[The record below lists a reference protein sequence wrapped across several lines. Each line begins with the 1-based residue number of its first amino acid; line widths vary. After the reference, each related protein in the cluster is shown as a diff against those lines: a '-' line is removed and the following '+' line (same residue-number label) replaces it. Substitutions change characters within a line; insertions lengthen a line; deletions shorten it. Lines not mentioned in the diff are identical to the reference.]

1 MVFKI
6 SKKNGFT
13 LIELLVVVAIIGIL
27 AAVGVVAYSG
37 YTTAAKQNVLKTNF
51 ENIERKINL
60 AAQGCFNGIEIKFGP
75 YLDGRSP
82 NTHTCN
88 TSGFSSNMLNADS
101 ITYKL
106 YLENYGLKNPISSS
120 QLGINWSNGKC
131 PPQNVIQGQI
141 VMGYAG
147 QLALGA
153 AGFMAAGAFACY
165 NLILRVP
172 DIPFFVALALSGL
185 IAAAFGILFGLPSL
199 RVRGIYLM
207 VATLASQFF
216 IVWMID
222 KFGWFKNYDSSG
234 IITAQDIVIFGKS
247 FTSPLEM
254 YLVIVFVVTVLTLL
268 AVNMA
273 RGSTGRNWMAVRD
286 MDIAAESM
294 GISLLRTKLQA
305 FAISAFYCGVAGAL
319 FAFTYLKSLEPVA
332 FDIKLSFKILFMV
345 ILGGLGTISGAFIG
359 AAFILLFP
367 VLLNSIGNNV
377 FHGAID
383 ATIISSI
390 EQVVFGVLI
399 IIFMIYEPLG
409 MAKLWESLRLKFKRN
424 K

>member
-1 MVFKI
+1 
-6 SKKNGFT
+6 
-13 LIELLVVVAIIGIL
+13 
-27 AAVGVVAYSG
+27 
-37 YTTAAKQNVLKTNF
+37 
-51 ENIERKINL
+51 
-60 AAQGCFNGIEIKFGP
+60 
-75 YLDGRSP
+75 
-82 NTHTCN
+82 
-88 TSGFSSNMLNADS
+88 
-101 ITYKL
+101 
-106 YLENYGLKNPISSS
+106 
-120 QLGINWSNGKC
+120 
-131 PPQNVIQGQI
+131 
-141 VMGYAG
+141 
-147 QLALGA
+147 
-153 AGFMAAGAFACY
+153 
-165 NLILRVP
+165 
-172 DIPFFVALALSGL
+172 
-185 IAAAFGILFGLPSL
+185 
-199 RVRGIYLM
+199 M

-222 KFGWFKNYDSSG
+222 KFGWFKNYDTSG
-234 IITAQDIVIFGKS
+234 IITAQDIVILGKP

-254 YLVIVFVVTVLTLL
+254 YFVILVVVTVLTVL

-294 GISLLRTKLQA
+294 GISLLKTKLQA

-367 VLLNSIGNNV
+367 VLLNSVGNNV

-399 IIFMIYEPLG
+399 IVFMIYEPLG
-409 MAKLWESLRLKFKRN
+409 MAKLWGNIKQKFSRKR
-424 K
+424 

>member
-1 MVFKI
+1 MEYTKSDIINFLLLMI
-6 SKKNGFT
+6 
-13 LIELLVVVAIIGIL
+13 IALLVIPITVK
-27 AAVGVVAYSG
+27 SG
-37 YTTAAKQNVLKTNF
+37 YWYSSIL
-51 ENIERKINL
+51 IPWLCL
-60 AAQGCFNGIEIKFGP
+60 ALA
-75 YLDGRSP
+75 
-82 NTHTCN
+82 
-88 TSGFSSNMLNADS
+88 S
-101 ITYKL
+101 I
-106 YLENYGLKNPISSS
+106 G
-120 QLGINWSNGKC
+120 Q
-131 PPQNVIQGQI
+131 QI

-165 NLILRVP
+165 NFILRVP
-172 DIPFFVALALSGL
+172 DIPFFVALVLSGL

-234 IITAQDIVIFGKS
+234 IITAQDIVIMGKS
-247 FTSPLEM
+247 FTSPMEM
-254 YLVIVFVVTVLTLL
+254 YLVIVFVVTILTLL

-294 GISLLRTKLQA
+294 GISLLKTKLQA
-305 FAISAFYCGVAGAL
+305 FAISAFYCGIAGAL

-345 ILGGLGTISGAFIG
+345 ILGGLGTINGAFIG

-367 VLLNSIGNNV
+367 VLLNSVGNNV

-399 IIFMIYEPLG
+399 IVFMIYEPLG
-409 MAKLWESLRLKFKRN
+409 MAKLWDNLKLKFKKN
-424 K
+424 N

>member
-1 MVFKI
+1 MKPIFMTYT
-6 SKKNGFT
+6 KNDIKNFVVLMTLGF
-13 LIELLVVVAIIGIL
+13 IIIP
-27 AAVGVVAYSG
+27 
-37 YTTAAKQNVLKTNF
+37 NF
-51 ENIERKINL
+51 
-60 AAQGCFNGIEIKFGP
+60 
-75 YLDGRSP
+75 
-82 NTHTCN
+82 
-88 TSGFSSNMLNADS
+88 
-101 ITYKL
+101 
-106 YLENYGLKNPISSS
+106 ISSEYWFTS
-120 QLGINWSNGKC
+120 ILIPWLCLALATIGQ
-131 PPQNVIQGQI
+131 QI
-141 VMGYAG
+141 VMGYTG

-153 AGFMAAGAFACY
+153 AGFMAAGAFACF
-165 NLILRVP
+165 NLVLRVP
-172 DIPFFVALALSGL
+172 GIPFFGALIVSGL

-247 FTSPLEM
+247 FTSPIAM
-254 YLVIVFVVTVLTLL
+254 YMVILVVVTFLTLL
-268 AVNMA
+268 AMNMA

-294 GISLLRTKLQA
+294 GVSLLKTKLQA

-319 FAFTYLKSLEPVA
+319 LAFCYLKSLEPVA
-332 FDIKLSFKILFMV
+332 FDIKLSFKVLFMC
-345 ILGGLGTISGAFIG
+345 ILGGLGTINGAFIG

-367 VLLNSIGNNV
+367 VLLNAVGNNV

-383 ATIISSI
+383 ATIISSV
-390 EQVVFGVLI
+390 EQIVFGVLMI
-399 IIFMIYEPLG
+399 VFMIYEPLG
-409 MAKLWESLRLKFKRN
+409 MAKLWENIKQKISSKISN

>member
-1 MVFKI
+1 MKPIFMTYT
-6 SKKNGFT
+6 KNDIKNFVVLMTLGF
-13 LIELLVVVAIIGIL
+13 IIIP
-27 AAVGVVAYSG
+27 
-37 YTTAAKQNVLKTNF
+37 NF
-51 ENIERKINL
+51 
-60 AAQGCFNGIEIKFGP
+60 
-75 YLDGRSP
+75 
-82 NTHTCN
+82 
-88 TSGFSSNMLNADS
+88 
-101 ITYKL
+101 
-106 YLENYGLKNPISSS
+106 ISSEYWFTS
-120 QLGINWSNGKC
+120 ILIPWLCLALATIGQ
-131 PPQNVIQGQI
+131 QI
-141 VMGYAG
+141 VMGYTG

-153 AGFMAAGAFACY
+153 AGFMAAGAFACF
-165 NLILRVP
+165 NLVLRVP
-172 DIPFFVALALSGL
+172 GIPFFGALIVSGL

-247 FTSPLEM
+247 FTSPVAM
-254 YLVIVFVVTVLTLL
+254 YMVILVVVTFLTLL
-268 AVNMA
+268 AMNMT

-294 GISLLRTKLQA
+294 GVSLLKTKLQA

-319 FAFTYLKSLEPVA
+319 LAFCYLKSLEPVA
-332 FDIKLSFKILFMV
+332 FDIKLSFKVLFMC
-345 ILGGLGTISGAFIG
+345 ILGGLGTINGAFIG

-367 VLLNSIGNNV
+367 VLLNAVGNNV

-383 ATIISSI
+383 ATIISSV
-390 EQVVFGVLI
+390 EQIVFGVLMI
-399 IIFMIYEPLG
+399 VFMIYEPLG
-409 MAKLWESLRLKFKRN
+409 MAKLWENIKQKISSKFQK

>member
-1 MVFKI
+1 MSSKTIFMDYTKSDIINFALVMVVA
-6 SKKNGFT
+6 
-13 LIELLVVVAIIGIL
+13 LVVIPFTVHSGYWYSSILIPWLCLAL
-27 AAVGVVAYSG
+27 AAIG
-37 YTTAAKQNVLKTNF
+37 Q
-51 ENIERKINL
+51 
-60 AAQGCFNGIEIKFGP
+60 
-75 YLDGRSP
+75 
-82 NTHTCN
+82 
-88 TSGFSSNMLNADS
+88 
-101 ITYKL
+101 
-106 YLENYGLKNPISSS
+106 
-120 QLGINWSNGKC
+120 
-131 PPQNVIQGQI
+131 QI

-153 AGFMAAGAFACY
+153 AGFMAAGAFACF

-172 DIPFFVALALSGL
+172 DIPFFVALVFSGL
-185 IAAAFGILFGLPSL
+185 IAAAFGVLFGLPSL

-222 KFGWFKNYDSSG
+222 KFGWFKNYDTSG
-234 IITAQDIVIFGKS
+234 IITAQDIVIMGKS

-254 YLVIVFVVTVLTLL
+254 YLVIVVVVTVLTLL
-268 AVNMA
+268 AINMA

-305 FAISAFYCGVAGAL
+305 FAICAFYCGVAGAL

-345 ILGGLGTISGAFIG
+345 ILGGLGTINGAFIG

-367 VLLNSIGNNV
+367 VLLNSVGNNI

-399 IIFMIYEPLG
+399 IVFMIYEPLG
-409 MAKLWESLRLKFKRN
+409 MAKLWENIKKKIQSYFAYKD
-424 K
+424 

>member
-1 MVFKI
+1 MRPVLMTYTKNDIINFCVLMVLGLVIIPTFIKTEYWYTSI
-6 SKKNGFT
+6 
-13 LIELLVVVAIIGIL
+13 LIPWLCLALATIG
-27 AAVGVVAYSG
+27 
-37 YTTAAKQNVLKTNF
+37 Q
-51 ENIERKINL
+51 
-60 AAQGCFNGIEIKFGP
+60 
-75 YLDGRSP
+75 
-82 NTHTCN
+82 
-88 TSGFSSNMLNADS
+88 
-101 ITYKL
+101 
-106 YLENYGLKNPISSS
+106 
-120 QLGINWSNGKC
+120 
-131 PPQNVIQGQI
+131 QI
-141 VMGYAG
+141 VMGYTG

-153 AGFMAAGAFACY
+153 AGFMAAGAFACF

-172 DIPFFVALALSGL
+172 ELGFFGSLIVSGL

-199 RVRGIYLM
+199 KVRGIYLM

-234 IITAQDIVIFGKS
+234 IITAQDIVILGVP
-247 FTSPLEM
+247 FTTPLAM
-254 YLVIVFVVTVLTLL
+254 YLIIVFVVTILTLL
-268 AVNMA
+268 AMNMA

-294 GISLLRTKLQA
+294 GVSLLRTKVQA

-332 FDIKLSFKILFMV
+332 FDIKLSFKILFMC
-345 ILGGLGTISGAFIG
+345 ILGGLGTINGAFIG

-367 VLLNSIGNNV
+367 VLLNSVGNNV

-390 EQVVFGVLI
+390 EQVIFGLLMIV
-399 IIFMIYEPLG
+399 FMIYEPLG
-409 MAKLWESLRLKFKRN
+409 MAKLWETTKQKFKS
-424 K
+424 KKSKK

>member
-1 MVFKI
+1 MKNNKI
-6 SKKNGFT
+6 FMEYDKSDIINFLLLM
-13 LIELLVVVAIIGIL
+13 LIALVLIPITVK
-27 AAVGVVAYSG
+27 SG
-37 YTTAAKQNVLKTNF
+37 YWYSSIL
-51 ENIERKINL
+51 IPWLCL
-60 AAQGCFNGIEIKFGP
+60 ALA
-75 YLDGRSP
+75 
-82 NTHTCN
+82 
-88 TSGFSSNMLNADS
+88 S
-101 ITYKL
+101 I
-106 YLENYGLKNPISSS
+106 G
-120 QLGINWSNGKC
+120 Q
-131 PPQNVIQGQI
+131 QI

-172 DIPFFVALALSGL
+172 DIPFFVALVLSGL

-234 IITAQDIVIFGKS
+234 IITAQDIVIMGKS
-247 FTSPLEM
+247 FTSPMEM
-254 YLVIVFVVTVLTLL
+254 YLVIVFVVTILTLL

-345 ILGGLGTISGAFIG
+345 ILGGLGTINGAFIG

-367 VLLNSIGNNV
+367 VFLNSVGNNV

-399 IIFMIYEPLG
+399 IVFMIYEPLG
-409 MAKLWESLRLKFKRN
+409 MAKLWENLKLKFKKN
-424 K
+424 G

>member
-1 MVFKI
+1 M
-6 SKKNGFT
+6 NGKSIFMDYT
-13 LIELLVVVAIIGIL
+13 KSDIINFVLLMVVAFVVIPFTVQSGYWYSSILIPWLCLAL
-27 AAVGVVAYSG
+27 AAVG
-37 YTTAAKQNVLKTNF
+37 Q
-51 ENIERKINL
+51 
-60 AAQGCFNGIEIKFGP
+60 
-75 YLDGRSP
+75 
-82 NTHTCN
+82 
-88 TSGFSSNMLNADS
+88 
-101 ITYKL
+101 
-106 YLENYGLKNPISSS
+106 
-120 QLGINWSNGKC
+120 
-131 PPQNVIQGQI
+131 QI

-153 AGFMAAGAFACY
+153 AGFMAAGAFACF
-165 NLILRVP
+165 NFILRVP
-172 DIPFFVALALSGL
+172 DIPFFVALVFSGL
-185 IAAAFGILFGLPSL
+185 IAAAFGVLFGLPSL

-222 KFGWFKNYDSSG
+222 KFGWFKNYDTSG
-234 IITAQDIVIFGKS
+234 IITAQDIVIMGKP
-247 FTSPLEM
+247 FTSPMEM
-254 YLVIVFVVTVLTLL
+254 YFVIVLVVTALTLL
-268 AVNMA
+268 AINMA

-294 GISLLRTKLQA
+294 GISLLKTKLQA
-305 FAISAFYCGVAGAL
+305 FAICAFYCGVAGAL

-345 ILGGLGTISGAFIG
+345 ILGGLGTINGAFIG

-367 VLLNSIGNNV
+367 VLLNSVGNNI

-399 IIFMIYEPLG
+399 IVFMIYEPLG
-409 MAKLWESLRLKFKRN
+409 MAKLWENIKKKMQSYISSTDK
-424 K
+424 

>member
-1 MVFKI
+1 MKSNKI
-6 SKKNGFT
+6 FMEYTKND
-13 LIELLVVVAIIGIL
+13 LINFLLLMIISLLIIPIT
-27 AAVGVVAYSG
+27 VKSG
-37 YTTAAKQNVLKTNF
+37 YWYSSIL
-51 ENIERKINL
+51 IPWLCL
-60 AAQGCFNGIEIKFGP
+60 ALA
-75 YLDGRSP
+75 
-82 NTHTCN
+82 
-88 TSGFSSNMLNADS
+88 S
-101 ITYKL
+101 I
-106 YLENYGLKNPISSS
+106 G
-120 QLGINWSNGKC
+120 Q
-131 PPQNVIQGQI
+131 QI

-172 DIPFFVALALSGL
+172 DISFFVALALSGL

-234 IITAQDIVIFGKS
+234 IITAQDIVIMGKS

-268 AVNMA
+268 AINMA

-367 VLLNSIGNNV
+367 VLLNSTGNNV

-409 MAKLWESLRLKFKRN
+409 MAKLWDNIRLKFK
-424 K
+424 KK

>member
-1 MVFKI
+1 M
-6 SKKNGFT
+6 KKNNIFMEYT
-13 LIELLVVVAIIGIL
+13 KSDIINFLLLMIIALLVIPITVK
-27 AAVGVVAYSG
+27 SG
-37 YTTAAKQNVLKTNF
+37 YWYSSIL
-51 ENIERKINL
+51 IPWLCL
-60 AAQGCFNGIEIKFGP
+60 ALA
-75 YLDGRSP
+75 
-82 NTHTCN
+82 
-88 TSGFSSNMLNADS
+88 S
-101 ITYKL
+101 I
-106 YLENYGLKNPISSS
+106 G
-120 QLGINWSNGKC
+120 Q
-131 PPQNVIQGQI
+131 QI

-165 NLILRVP
+165 NFILRVP
-172 DIPFFVALALSGL
+172 DIPFFVALVLSGL

-234 IITAQDIVIFGKS
+234 IITAQDIVIMGKS
-247 FTSPLEM
+247 FTSPMEM
-254 YLVIVFVVTVLTLL
+254 YLVIVFVVTILTLL

-294 GISLLRTKLQA
+294 GISLLKTKLQA
-305 FAISAFYCGVAGAL
+305 FAISAFYCGIAGAL

-345 ILGGLGTISGAFIG
+345 ILGGLGTINGAFIG

-367 VLLNSIGNNV
+367 VLLNSVGNNV

-399 IIFMIYEPLG
+399 IVFMIYEPLG
-409 MAKLWESLRLKFKRN
+409 MAKLWDNLKLKFKKN
-424 K
+424 N

>member
-1 MVFKI
+1 MKSNKI
-6 SKKNGFT
+6 FMEYTKND
-13 LIELLVVVAIIGIL
+13 LINFLLLMIISLLIIPIT
-27 AAVGVVAYSG
+27 VKSG
-37 YTTAAKQNVLKTNF
+37 YWYSSIL
-51 ENIERKINL
+51 IPWLCL
-60 AAQGCFNGIEIKFGP
+60 ALA
-75 YLDGRSP
+75 
-82 NTHTCN
+82 
-88 TSGFSSNMLNADS
+88 S
-101 ITYKL
+101 I
-106 YLENYGLKNPISSS
+106 G
-120 QLGINWSNGKC
+120 Q
-131 PPQNVIQGQI
+131 QI

-234 IITAQDIVIFGKS
+234 IITAQDIVIMGKS

-268 AVNMA
+268 AINMA

-345 ILGGLGTISGAFIG
+345 ILGGLGTINGAFIG

-409 MAKLWESLRLKFKRN
+409 MAKLWDNIRLKFKR

>member
-1 MVFKI
+1 MKPVFMTYTKKDIINFIVLMVL
-6 SKKNGFT
+6 GF
-13 LIELLVVVAIIGIL
+13 LIIPNVVTNNYWFTSILIPWLCLALASIG
-27 AAVGVVAYSG
+27 
-37 YTTAAKQNVLKTNF
+37 Q
-51 ENIERKINL
+51 
-60 AAQGCFNGIEIKFGP
+60 
-75 YLDGRSP
+75 
-82 NTHTCN
+82 
-88 TSGFSSNMLNADS
+88 
-101 ITYKL
+101 
-106 YLENYGLKNPISSS
+106 
-120 QLGINWSNGKC
+120 
-131 PPQNVIQGQI
+131 QI

-153 AGFMAAGAFACY
+153 AGFMAAGAFACF

-172 DIPFFVALALSGL
+172 DLPFFGALTLSGL
-185 IAAAFGILFGLPSL
+185 VAAAFGILFGLPSL

-234 IITAQDIVIFGKS
+234 IITAQNIIIMGKPY
-247 FTSPLEM
+247 TSPVSM
-254 YLVIVFVVTVLTLL
+254 YLVVAFVVTILTLL
-268 AVNMA
+268 AMNMV
-273 RGSTGRNWMAVRD
+273 RGSSGRNWMAVRD

-294 GISLLRTKLQA
+294 GVSLLKSKLEA

-345 ILGGLGTISGAFIG
+345 ILGGLGTINGAFIG
-359 AAFILLFP
+359 AGFILLFP
-367 VLLNSIGNNV
+367 VLLNFIGNNV
-377 FHGAID
+377 FHGTID

-390 EQVVFGVLI
+390 EQIVFGVLMI
-399 IIFMIYEPLG
+399 VFMIYEPLG
-409 MAKLWESLRLKFKRN
+409 MAKLWETIKIKISSKFK

>member
-1 MVFKI
+1 MNSEPAFMGYTKGDIVNFVI
-6 SKKNGFT
+6 LMT
-13 LIELLVVVAIIGIL
+13 LAFVAIPLIVQTEYWYSSILIPWLCLSL
-27 AAVGVVAYSG
+27 AAIG
-37 YTTAAKQNVLKTNF
+37 Q
-51 ENIERKINL
+51 
-60 AAQGCFNGIEIKFGP
+60 
-75 YLDGRSP
+75 
-82 NTHTCN
+82 
-88 TSGFSSNMLNADS
+88 
-101 ITYKL
+101 
-106 YLENYGLKNPISSS
+106 
-120 QLGINWSNGKC
+120 
-131 PPQNVIQGQI
+131 QI

-172 DIPFFVALALSGL
+172 DIPFFVALTGSGL
-185 IAAAFGILFGLPSL
+185 IAAAFGVLFGLPSL

-222 KFGWFKNYDSSG
+222 KFGWFKNYDTSG
-234 IITAQDIVIFGKS
+234 IITAQDIVILGKP
-247 FTSPLEM
+247 FTSPMEM
-254 YLVIVFVVTVLTLL
+254 YFLVVVVVAVLALM
-268 AVNMA
+268 AINMA

-286 MDIAAESM
+286 MDIAAETM
-294 GISLLRTKLQA
+294 GISLLKTKLQA
-305 FAISAFYCGVAGAL
+305 FAICAFYCGVAGAL
-319 FAFTYLKSLEPVA
+319 FAFAYLKSLEPTA

-345 ILGGLGTISGAFIG
+345 IVGGLGTISGAFIG

-383 ATIISSI
+383 ATIISSV

-399 IIFMIYEPLG
+399 ILFMIYEPLG
-409 MAKLWESLRLKFKRN
+409 IARLWSNMRQRIRSRFRGSP
-424 K
+424 